1 VSGWEMWAHPHI
13 WTHRVRELGT
23 NRLQD
28 IPNPVRS
35 PALHLSRLIRRRLRH
50 MADMREFR
58 TPYELAAID
67 FFPSM
72 LLDVQSGGELLATIG
87 LGFSILGNG

>member
-1 VSGWEMWAHPHI
+1 
-13 WTHRVRELGT
+13 
-23 NRLQD
+23 
-28 IPNPVRS
+28 
-35 PALHLSRLIRRRLRH
+35 

-58 TPYELAAID
+58 TPYELAAIG